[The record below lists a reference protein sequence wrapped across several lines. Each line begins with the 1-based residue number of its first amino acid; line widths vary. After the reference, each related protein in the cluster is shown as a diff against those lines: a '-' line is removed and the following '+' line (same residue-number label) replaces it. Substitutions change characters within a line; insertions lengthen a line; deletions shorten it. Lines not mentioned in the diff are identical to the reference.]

1 LIVLPINIKETIM
14 SRLAIASAIL
24 VVSLAG
30 HAHAVGQ
37 LADVSIFDRTDGRE
51 LPVYSRDGK
60 YYVAGKPGNE
70 YEITLRNQGQRDTLG
85 VVSVDGVNVVSGA
98 TAATNQAG
106 YVLGAYRET
115 NIKGWRKSTDRV
127 ARFYFTELP
136 DSYAA
141 RTDRPDDVGVI
152 GVALFRRK
160 IEELEY
166 RYYDPRS
173 SDYERGQPESA
184 PGSLR
189 RYGESSNGA
198 QAKIQP
204 QHAPGE
210 SYRVPQPEE
219 KLGTGHGRSEESRVR
234 ETNFERES
242 SRANEV
248 ITIYY
253 DSYRNLVAAGIIPP
267 ERYAR
272 PHHPRPF
279 PGHFVPDP
287 WRWNY

>member
-1 LIVLPINIKETIM
+1 M
-14 SRLAIASAIL
+14 SRLAIASAVL
-24 VVSLAG
+24 VASLAG
-30 HAHAVGQ
+30 QAQAVGQ
-37 LADVSIFDRTDGRE
+37 IADVSIYDRTDGRE
-51 LPVYSRDGK
+51 LPVYSHSGK

-70 YEITLRNQGQRDTLG
+70 YEITLRNQSQRDTLG
-85 VVSVDGVNVVSGA
+85 VVSVDGVNVISGD
-98 TAATNQAG
+98 TASVKQAG
-106 YVLGAYRET
+106 YVLSPYRDT

-160 IEELEY
+160 IEEPEY

-173 SDYERGQPESA
+173 NDDERGKSEGA
-184 PGSLR
+184 PGNLR
-189 RYGESSNGA
+189 RYGLPESGA
-198 QAKIQP
+198 QSKAQP
-204 QHAPGE
+204 QHAP
-210 SYRVPQPEE
+210 SQNYRVPQPDD

-234 ETNFERES
+234 ETDFERES
-242 SRANEV
+242 NRPNEV

-253 DSYRNLVAAGIIPP
+253 DSHRNLVAAGIIPP

-287 WRWNY
+287 WRW